1 MRASPRLL
9 GFAFSS
15 ADALVELTGDG
26 RVAYAIGAGVVAGD
40 DVAAWT
46 GQTFAD
52 SLVDPARRQALTY
65 ALGELK
71 PGARSG
77 PVDVRIISPN
87 GWVRRAVLHAF
98 IMPDLAPSVS
108 CSLSWRGAAVPLNI
122 PEVPP
127 VTDAADLL
135 TRTQASLSARQAGD
149 APLSLA
155 FVDVPGLADAPGEEG
170 RRATARVEATLQA
183 ASVDGASAARL
194 TPERYALL
202 AEGDTAAGLASQI
215 NEAAA
220 AEGVEILASAHA
232 ARINLSEPV
241 SALRAMRFAL
251 ESCIRDGGLERPD
264 IAFEQAFKRTVSEA
278 EAFRARVRDRD
289 FDLHYQ
295 PIVALDTRAVHHFE
309 ALARFGGSGPTALIG
324 MAEQLGLIE
333 ALDLAV
339 AEKALMKMRQPG
351 AGLLKVA
358 INISGA
364 SLADDGY
371 VDALLRMT
379 SAATELRRRLIVEVT
394 ETAALSDIEA
404 ADRRLTALRG
414 AGIKVCIDDFG
425 SGSAG
430 FDYLRRMS
438 VDTVKI
444 DGSLVAGVCEDP
456 RGRAVIRTL
465 VELSESLG
473 LSTIA
478 EHIETEAEAEAVS
491 ALGVTFGQ
499 GYLFGRAEAQPRL
512 VAPAAAAA
520 RRKGAVE
527 AWG

>member
-9 GFAFSS
+9 GFAFAS
-15 ADALVELTGDG
+15 ADALVELTSDG
-26 RVAYAIGAGVVAGD
+26 RVAFAMGAGAVAGD
-40 DVAAWT
+40 DVAAWAGRPFT
-46 GQTFAD
+46 DLLAETEQD
-52 SLVDPARRQALTY
+52 ALLQLL
-65 ALGELK
+65 AALK

-77 PVDVRIISPN
+77 PVAVRIAASA
-87 GWVRRAVLHAF
+87 GLARRAVLHAF
-98 IMPDLAPSVS
+98 ILPELAPTVS
-108 CSLSWRGAAVPLNI
+108 CSLTWRGPAVPLEI
-122 PEVPP
+122 PETPP

-135 TRTQASLSARQAGD
+135 IRARARLSNRQAGD
-149 APLSLA
+149 APLSVA
-155 FVDVPGLADAPGEEG
+155 FIDVPGLAETPGEQG

-183 ASVDGASAARL
+183 ASVDGSSAARL

-202 AEGDTAAGLASQI
+202 AEGDAAANLAAEVS
-215 NEAAA
+215 EAAA
-220 AEGVEILASAHA
+220 AEGVEIQSTAYA

-264 IAFEQAFKRTVSEA
+264 VAFEQAFKRTVSEA
-278 EAFRARVRDRD
+278 EAFRARVKARD
-289 FDLHYQ
+289 FDLFYQ

-309 ALARFGGSGPTALIG
+309 ALARFGGSGPATLIG

-351 AGLLKVA
+351 AGLLKIA
-358 INISGA
+358 INVSGA

-379 SAATELRRRLIVEVT
+379 ASATELRRRLIVEVT

-425 SGSAG
+425 AGSAG
-430 FDYLRRMS
+430 FDYLRRLS

-444 DGSLVAGVCEDP
+444 DGGLITGVDKDA

-465 VELSESLG
+465 VELSDSLG
-473 LSTIA
+473 LSAIA
-478 EHIETEAEAEAVS
+478 EHIETEAEAEAVA
-491 ALGVTFGQ
+491 ALGVTYGQ
-499 GYLFGRAEAQPRL
+499 GYLFGRAEAEPR
-512 VAPAAAAA
+512 VAAAPAAAA